1 MEVALVDGAHG
12 QVEESVGGLVEAA
25 LACAVGAD
33 AVGVMAVVVKFE
45 L

>member
-12 QVEESVGGLVEAA
+12 QVEESVGGFVEAT

-33 AVGVMAVVVKFE
+33 AVGVVVVVIE
-45 L
+45 